1 MTNRRPEPPATATAS
16 PSGSAGKPRKPRS
29 SRTGR
34 ATMADV
40 AERAGV
46 SAITVSRAFKRP
58 ELVAPDLRTRI
69 LEVAQ
74 GMGYVPNQAASA
86 LASARSMTVA
96 VLIPSMT
103 NTVFVETLAGIH
115 DVLHPRGYQLL
126 IGVSHYSPVEEER
139 LLRAYLQFQPDGI
152 LLTGNDHTAATQ
164 TYLAALRSPTV
175 HMMELLD
182 DPDRYSVG
190 CSQFEGGHL
199 MTRHL
204 LERGYRRIGFAAVQ
218 LDPRTL
224 ARLDGYR
231 QALREAGLYDP
242 RRVLQVPEPSSLS
255 LGAAMLDRI
264 VDGEVDCDAMFFCND
279 DLAQGALYQCQRR
292 GVRVP
297 ERLAIAGFN
306 DLAASA
312 WTTPALTTVA
322 TPRYEIGRES
332 AAMLLELMEG
342 RKPKSRRLDLGLR
355 FVGREST

>member
-1 MTNRRPEPPATATAS
+1 MTTHETDRESTPKT
-16 PSGSAGKPRKPRS
+16 RKRRS

-40 AERAGV
+40 AGRAGV

-58 ELVAPDLRTRI
+58 ELVAPELRERI
-69 LEVAQ
+69 LAEAQ
-74 GMGYVPNQAASA
+74 AMGYVPNQAASA

-115 DVLHPRGYQLL
+115 EILHPRGYQIL

-139 LLRAYLQFQPDGI
+139 LLRTYLQFQPDGI
-152 LLTGNDHTAATQ
+152 LLTGNDHTAATR
-164 TYLAALRSPTV
+164 TYLTALSRPTV

-182 DPDRYSVG
+182 DPGCYSVG
-190 CSQFEGGHL
+190 CSQVEGGRL

-224 ARLDGYR
+224 SRLEGYR
-231 QALREAGLYDP
+231 QALQEAGLYDP
-242 RRVLQVPEPSSLS
+242 ARVWRREEPSSLS
-255 LGAAMLDRI
+255 LGAAMLDRMI
-264 VDGEVDCDAMFFCND
+264 DEDTDCDAVFFCND
-279 DLAQGALYQCQRR
+279 DLAQGALFQCQRR
-292 GVRVP
+292 GIRVP
-297 ERLAIAGFN
+297 ERLAICGFN

-312 WTTPALTTVA
+312 WTTPTLTTVA
-322 TPRYEIGRES
+322 TPRYAIGRQS
-332 AAMLLELMEG
+332 AAMLLDLIEG
-342 RKPKSRRLDLGLR
+342 REPTKRRMDLGLTFIPR
-355 FVGREST
+355 DST

>member
-1 MTNRRPEPPATATAS
+1 MTRQEKDKVPKDRDPGVRTRR
-16 PSGSAGKPRKPRS
+16 PRS

-40 AERAGV
+40 AERVGV

-58 ELVAPDLRTRI
+58 ELVAPELRERI
-69 LEVAQ
+69 LGEAQ
-74 GMGYVPNQAASA
+74 AMGYVPNQAASA

-115 DVLHPRGYQLL
+115 EILHPRGYQIL

-139 LLRAYLQFQPDGI
+139 LLRTYLQFQPDGI
-152 LLTGNDHTAATQ
+152 LLTGNDHTAATL
-164 TYLAALRSPTV
+164 TYLAALRRPTV

-182 DPDRYSVG
+182 DPGTYSVG
-190 CSQFEGGHL
+190 CSQEDGGRL

-224 ARLDGYR
+224 ARREGYR

-242 RRVLQVPEPSSLS
+242 AREWHREEPSSLS
-255 LGAAMLDRI
+255 LGAAMIDRMI
-264 VDGEVDCDAMFFCND
+264 DEGSDCDAVFFCND
-279 DLAQGALYQCQRR
+279 DLAQGALFQCQRR

-312 WTTPALTTVA
+312 WTTPTLTTVA
-322 TPRYEIGRES
+322 TPRYGIGRQS
-332 AAMLLELMEG
+332 AAMLLDLMEG
-342 RKPKSRRLDLGLR
+342 REPAVRRLDLGLT
-355 FVGREST
+355 FIAREST